1 MWLKTFEAFEESG
14 IPIKLANTYK
24 MKIISDTDVKTDPID
39 ARKIANALRVGIIPE
54 CYVAPPDLRDA
65 RELLRYRI
73 SMVQARTALVNYT
86 HSLLDKYDVMPD
98 VSKMYTKKAIGL
110 LSQIR
115 LRKPNDSMILQN
127 CVKRIAHATEEIT
140 RIEAEIDRQG
150 PAANENAKLLMSM
163 TGIEAFAAMLL
174 VSEIG
179 YIARFK
185 TADRLVSWTGM
196 CPRVYQ
202 SGNVTHHGRM
212 KKASNRRVNWIMIQ
226 AANVAVRHDYR
237 LKWFYQNA
245 KARHGGNHPIAITHV
260 ANKMVRIIWKMLT
273 AKEPYESRNAD
284 RYARKLKR
292 MKNVLQ

>member
-1 MWLKTFEAFEESG
+1 M
-14 IPIKLANTYK
+14 
-24 MKIISDTDVKTDPID
+24 
-39 ARKIANALRVGIIPE
+39 
-54 CYVAPPDLRDA
+54 APPDLRDA

-73 SMVQARTALVNYT
+73 SMIQARTALVNYT
-86 HSLLDKYDVMPD
+86 HSLLDKYDVTPD
-98 VSKMYTKKAIGL
+98 VSKMHSKKAIGL

-115 LRKPNDSMILQN
+115 LKKPNDDMILQN
-127 CVKRIAHATEEIT
+127 CVKRIAHATEEIAC
-140 RIEAEIDRQG
+140 IEAEIDRQA
-150 PAANENAKLLMSM
+150 AANEDAKLLMSM

-179 YIARFK
+179 EITRFK

-226 AANVAVRHDYR
+226 AANVAVHYDDR

-245 KARHGGNHPIAITHV
+245 KARHGDSHPIAITHV

-273 AKEPYESRNAD
+273 AREPYESRNAD

-292 MKNVLQ
+292 MKNILQ